1 LGLAGLFD
9 PFLTVA
15 GTIFVAELT
24 DKDALLLLTLATRMR
39 PLVAFFAGATAFTI
53 TTSIIV
59 TIGYFLVSIVPV
71 FWIRLAGGFVMIAF
85 GIWQYIST
93 GDSDEK
99 KLVEQTKRKS
109 ALSIFLGAVSL
120 LILLD
125 LAGDATEV
133 LTIVFVAR
141 YSVLLVFVAAVVA
154 LVTASAVETSLGS
167 TLKRFLS
174 QARLRLLSLVVLLLI
189 GSAIVLTSF

>member
-1 LGLAGLFD
+1 MGLAGLFD